1 MKERKQNIALGK
13 RFKSLRVNCG
23 LTQKQLAEKVGI
35 TPTTLSR
42 YEQGYIDHINTSM
55 ISKFAEIFGVSPVYL
70 LGVDF
75 DKEDYVLSSDE
86 LDELTSMLQNLTKNQ
101 IDIIRLILKEF
112 DENNKKF

>member
-35 TPTTLSR
+35 TSATLSR

-55 ISKFAEIFGVSPVYL
+55 IIKFAEIFGVSPVYL